1 MKNKLIFFLTIC
13 LFININYYDIKA
25 EEFIFESPIIEIT
38 NNGNTIHAKNGVEVS
53 TTNNIEITANES
65 VYEKIKSILSL
76 SGNVKIID
84 RENNIEIE
92 SENVTYYKNREEII
106 SSNVEVIDKENNI
119 KIKGENITYYKNKG
133 EIISK
138 GSTLIHV
145 NNEYVIN
152 TSDII
157 YSKKENII
165 RSKNLVTLVDI
176 FENKFSAENFTFLVL
191 DKIFKSKKINLLDSE
206 KNNYSFNESMVNL
219 KTNEVIGK
227 DIKVNFANNAFGN
240 SENEPRLKGNY
251 ALSNK
256 EETIIKSGIFT
267 TCKKN
272 KKKWPPWTLKASE
285 IKHDK
290 KKQIINY
297 KNAWLQIYDQP
308 VLYFPK
314 FFHPDPTVKRKSGF
328 LIPRMGNS
336 SVSGA
341 SLQIPYYH
349 VISDNKDITFS
360 PSIFF
365 NNDILLQ
372 NEYRQVNKNSNH
384 ITDFSINK
392 NKSSSKSH
400 LFSNTKMDL
409 ELDFFENSDIEFNI
423 EQTSNDTY
431 LKNNKITSSINNS
444 SSLLNSFVDFNA
456 SKEDFSITTR
466 FEVFEDLS
474 KDRSDRYQYIYPNF
488 AISKLI
494 NTESDMKGELKFTSS
509 GSQKNY
515 NTNVY
520 ETILVNN
527 FEYNSIPFFLKNGIT
542 NNLKFL
548 LKNVNTK
555 GEKSSNYKN
564 ELSTENLAAFSFN
577 SSFPLKKSGKNTDSY
592 FTPKASFRISPNKSS
607 KLTDLDRRIDFNNIF
622 SLNRVAGNDT
632 IEGGQS
638 LTIGSEYI
646 LKKKNDEELLS
657 INLATNYKD
666 VSDTRM
672 PTKSKLGNKSSDIV
686 GEFKISPNKYI
697 NFDYNFSLDN
707 NLKTS
712 NYNLAK
718 STIAINNFVTS
729 FEFLE
734 ENNELGSESY
744 LTNEIGYTFDKNHK
758 LEFKTRKNK
767 KTNLKE
773 FYNLIY
779 EYKNDCLVA
788 GVEYNKD
795 YYSDRDIKPNEELFF
810 SITIVPF
817 STFAS
822 PNTKQ

>member
-1 MKNKLIFFLTIC
+1 MKNKFIFFLTVC

-25 EEFIFESPIIEIT
+25 EEFIFESQTIEIT
-38 NNGNTIHAKNGVEVS
+38 NNGNKIQAKDGVKVS

-65 VYEKIKSILSL
+65 TYDKIKLVLTLI
-76 SGNVKIID
+76 GNIK
-84 RENNIEIE
+84 
-92 SENVTYYKNREEII
+92 
-106 SSNVEVIDKENNI
+106 VIDKGNNI
-119 KIKGENITYYKNKG
+119 KIKGENITYYKNRE

-138 GSTLIHV
+138 GNTIIHI

-152 TSDII
+152 TRDII

-165 RSKNLVTLVDI
+165 RSKNFATLEDN

-206 KNNYSFNESMVNL
+206 KNNYSFNESMVNI
-219 KTNEVIGK
+219 KKREVVGK
-227 DIKVNFANNAFGN
+227 DIKIDFRNDVFGN

-251 ALSNK
+251 ALANK
-256 EETIIKSGIFT
+256 EETIIKNGIFT

-272 KKKWPPWTLKASE
+272 NKCPPWTLKSAE

-290 KKQIINY
+290 KNKIIKY

-308 VLYFPK
+308 VFYFPK
-314 FFHPDPTVKRKSGF
+314 FFHPDPSVKRKSGF
-328 LIPRMGNS
+328 LIPQMGNS
-336 SVSGA
+336 SVSGV

-349 VISDNKDITFS
+349 VISDNKDFTFK
-360 PSIFF
+360 PNIYF

-384 ITDFSINK
+384 ISDFSINK
-392 NKSSSKSH
+392 SKNSSKSH
-400 LFSNTKMDL
+400 LFSNTTMNL
-409 ELDFFENSDIEFNI
+409 ELDFFENSDVEFNI
-423 EQTSNDTY
+423 EHVTHDTY
-431 LKNNKITSSINNS
+431 LKNYKITSSINNNP
-444 SSLLNSFVDFNA
+444 SLLNSFVDFNA
-456 SKEDFSITTR
+456 SKEDLSVATR

-488 AISKLI
+488 EVSKLI
-494 NTESDMKGELKFTSS
+494 NTESDLKGSLSFTSS

-515 NTNVY
+515 DTNVY
-520 ETILVNN
+520 ESVLINN
-527 FEYNSIPFFLKNGIT
+527 FEYNSIPFFLKSGIS

-555 GEKSSNYKN
+555 GEKSSNYKDK
-564 ELSTENLAAFSFN
+564 LSSENFAVFSFN
-577 SSFPLKKSGKNTDSY
+577 SSFPLKKSGKNTNSY
-592 FTPKASFRISPNKSS
+592 FTPKALFRISPNKSS
-607 KLTDLDRRIDFNNIF
+607 KLNDSDRRIDYNNIF

-638 LTIGSEYI
+638 LIIGSEYI

-657 INLATNYKD
+657 LNLATNYRD
-666 VSDTRM
+666 VNDSRL
-672 PTKSKLGNKSSDIV
+672 PTNSKLGNKSSDIV
-686 GEFKISPNKYI
+686 GELEINPNKYI
-697 NFDYNFSLDN
+697 NFNYNFSLDN
-707 NLKTS
+707 NLETS

-718 STIAINNFVTS
+718 STITINNFVTS

-744 LTNEIGYTFDKNHK
+744 LTNNIGYDFNESNK
-758 LEFKTRKNK
+758 LKFKTRKNK
-767 KTNLKE
+767 KTNLTE

-788 GVEYNKD
+788 AVEYNKD
-795 YYSDRDIKPNEELFF
+795 YYSDRDVKPTEELFF

-817 STFAS
+817 STISS